1 MRLSVPE
8 PDSRFPRARFFTRA
22 GRGRSGAEREIQ
34 GREAQGRASWGMS
47 IGLAA
52 ALFVTL
58 LLKHHPVGQRFEFDS
73 LDIWFNLRDGTSSNR
88 VALAVIDDATVRSWN
103 GRTFNGRDVALL
115 LRRLKKNGV
124 LSVSLALPSACG
136 SRSAGG
142 SALAPQDVA
151 SLEPAVRETGFVFL
165 PLMARSQFQPSA
177 GSLLDES
184 LSKRWGV
191 PLPPALSP
199 HDFPVMLGMEGPPQK
214 WLEQAAGA
222 GHAAFG
228 LDVDGRPRTSW
239 PGLLWRG
246 RVFPSLALAVA
257 QREHGQPWAQSLI
270 EAGQPLLLDFSPLS
284 APQAALPASAAQIDG
299 KRQVLGRLSHFL
311 QRGLD
316 FSRAKPSPNALS
328 PAPPSSPRFNSPAP
342 NASAAPGASS
352 PQPAHKSGGLI
363 RPAQLSASVASAQ
376 TSSTKASPP
385 LNLHTSDADT
395 EAAPTR
401 GFVRVSV
408 ARLLRDERAAQVLAG
423 KHVIV
428 CVSAHEMA
436 PLYFAPDGRRVL
448 EGELHAVALDNL
460 LSGSVIVAAPE
471 IVGWVLAI
479 LSCVVVGGFVAARP
493 TLWSA
498 IVTLLCLLTI
508 FVLSAGLFAQNVW
521 LDITPPWLGIGL
533 TYLTGVIGRARR
545 DTREATR
552 YASTVDVLSRSEGLL
567 AAQNSVEELLGRV
580 LDWSVASVD
589 AERASALLLS
599 GDKLLFAASVG
610 PGADKLKDFTL
621 QVGEG
626 IEGWVAQQGQSAFSN
641 DTRSD
646 KRFSSDIDVA
656 TGLRTRSL
664 ACVPFKANGRT
675 LGVLSVANRRANRPW
690 TRADVELLEAI
701 ATQSA
706 LALDNARL
714 YEILNRRVQSS
725 EESLEDANRRLET
738 ERNLLSTVLHSMTDG
753 VIVIDGDEHIR
764 MVNRAASKLLPELQ
778 RSQGSLLG
786 KILKEYPGDFVRL
799 PEDRRGGRSSF
810 LQRGDPDA
818 PRFIEARSSPLPLRA
833 NRNGERG
840 EVIVFADVT
849 EEKHIEQAKSD
860 FVSFVAHEMR
870 SPLTTISGFSS
881 MLHRTEGSQ
890 TEPNPQ
896 RLRFLGLIHDESE
909 RLKRLINSLLD
920 VSRIEAGH
928 SIEIHVE
935 PYDFAPVALK
945 AIESQRVYSSRHR
958 IVSQWPEALPP
969 VLADRDKTTQV
980 LINLLSNAMKYSPGG
995 VVTVE
1000 ASVTGDHKYLQVGV
1014 RDEGPGIPPEQQ
1026 KRLFER
1032 FGRLSNPVGSG
1043 ERAKPS
1049 GTGLG
1054 LFLSKHLVELQGG
1067 TMRVESEEGKGTT
1080 FFFTL
1085 PLSTEGQSAPGST

>member
-1 MRLSVPE
+1 
-8 PDSRFPRARFFTRA
+8 
-22 GRGRSGAEREIQ
+22 
-34 GREAQGRASWGMS
+34 MS

-52 ALFVTL
+52 ALFVML

-73 LDIWFNLRDGTSSNR
+73 LDVWFNLRDGTSSNR
-88 VALAVIDDATVRSWN
+88 VALAVIDDATVRSWH
-103 GRTFNGRDVALL
+103 GRAFNGREVARL
-115 LRRLKKNGV
+115 LRRLKKSGA
-124 LSVSLALPSACG
+124 LSVSLALPSLCG
-136 SRSAGG
+136 SRARGG
-142 SALAPQDVA
+142 PALMPEDVA
-151 SLEPAVRETGFVFL
+151 ALEPALRETNFVLL
-165 PLMARSQFQPSA
+165 PLMARSQFDPPQT
-177 GSLLDES
+177 SLLDES
-184 LSKRWGV
+184 LGKRWSV
-191 PLPPALSP
+191 PPPTSLSAR
-199 HDFPVMLGMEGPPQK
+199 DFPTVRGIEAPPQA

-222 GHAAFG
+222 GHTAFG
-228 LDVDGRPRTSW
+228 LDVDGRPRTAW

-246 RVFPSLALAVA
+246 RVFPALALAVA
-257 QREHGQPWAQSLI
+257 QRENGKKWAASLI
-270 EAGQPLLLDFSPLS
+270 EAGQPLLLDFSPLD
-284 APQAALPASAAQIDG
+284 APQPARRASTPPPNAEENTNEKKPALGPP
-299 KRQVLGRLSHFL
+299 GRLLS
-311 QRGLD
+311 RG
-316 FSRAKPSPNALS
+316 LS
-328 PAPPSSPRFNSPAP
+328 PAPKAAQSGFGLASGSSSRLNLDAPAVASPQLADKTDKEGGLPRPAEAS
-342 NASAAPGASS
+342 ASAASGEGRARPGLGA
-352 PQPAHKSGGLI
+352 L
-363 RPAQLSASVASAQ
+363 SVA
-376 TSSTKASPP
+376 
-385 LNLHTSDADT
+385 T
-395 EAAPTR
+395 EEEAPAR
-401 GFVRVSV
+401 GFTRVSV
-408 ARLLRDERAAQVLAG
+408 ARLLRDEGAAQVLAG
-423 KHVIV
+423 RHVIV
-428 CVSAHEMA
+428 CVSAREMA
-436 PLYFAPDGRRVL
+436 PSYFAPDGRRVL

-460 LSGSVIVAAPE
+460 LSGSVIVEAPE
-471 IVGWVLAI
+471 IVGWVLTI
-479 LSCVVVGGFVAARP
+479 LSCVVVGGFVAARR

-567 AAQNSVEELLGRV
+567 AAQNSAADLLGRV

-589 AERASALLLS
+589 AERAWALMLDQSGEKLLL
-599 GDKLLFAASVG
+599 AASVG
-610 PGADKLKDFTL
+610 PGAGQLRDFAL
-621 QVGEG
+621 RVGDG
-626 IEGWVAQQGQSAFSN
+626 IEGWVAQHGQSAFSN
-641 DTRSD
+641 DARGD
-646 KRFSSDIDVA
+646 KRFQADIDAA
-656 TGLRTRSL
+656 TGLHTRSL
-664 ACVPFKANGRT
+664 ACVPFKASGRT
-675 LGVLSVANRRANRPW
+675 LGVLAVANRRSNRPW
-690 TRADVELLEAI
+690 TQADVELLEAI

-725 EESLEDANRRLET
+725 EESLEDANRRLEA

-833 NRNGERG
+833 NRNAERG

-870 SPLTTISGFSS
+870 SPLTTIAGFSS
-881 MLHRTEGSQ
+881 MMHRTEGSQ
-890 TEPNPQ
+890 AEPNPQ

-935 PYDFAPVALK
+935 AWDFGPVALR

-969 VLADRDKTTQV
+969 VRADRDKTTQV

-995 VVTVE
+995 AVTVE
-1000 ASVTGDHKYLQVGV
+1000 ASVTSDGKYLQVGV
-1014 RDEGPGIPPEQQ
+1014 SDEGPGIAPEQQ

-1032 FGRLSNPVGSG
+1032 FGRLSNPVGMG

-1067 TMRVESEEGKGTT
+1067 TMRVESEVGRGAI

-1085 PLSTEGQSAPGST
+1085 PLATSSHAEPQVL